1 MIIRNSMVFFQEQP
15 KLFRFGFKF
24 GLEYSEEPDFYW
36 FIIRLIWVDVGLI
49 LKIRRKIL

>member
-15 KLFRFGFKF
+15 KLSRLGFKL

-49 LKIRRKIL
+49 LMTRRRS